1 SIVLVSAGSFYK
13 LRVLVVA
20 IAGDQADDKTGG
32 CPAQRDP
39 PHDGQQRK
47 PDTAVGTSAEDES
60 CRAGYSQRG
69 QRFLPDEFADVA
81 FPPTQPLIRI
91 RRDGL
96 CRTIHG
102 ARSGNAPNDLRGDV
116 ADRKRGRDCQP
127 RLAAHELARV
137 KVSSLVLDELLRR
150 LVAVLDR
157 LGGLVRRLPAL
168 IHCASNPRICG
179 FFHCHS
185 YYP

>member
-20 IAGDQADDKTGG
+20 ITGDQADDKTGG

-47 PDTAVGTSAEDES
+47 PDTAVGSSAEDES
-60 CRAGYSQRG
+60 RRAGDRQRG
-69 QRFLPDEFADVA
+69 QRFLPAESPEVA

-96 CRTIHG
+96 CRGIHD
-102 ARSGNAPNDLRGDV
+102 ARAP
-116 ADRKRGRDCQP
+116 AQ
-127 RLAAHELARV
+127 ET
-137 KVSSLVLDELLRR
+137 RR
-150 LVAVLDR
+150 T
-157 LGGLVRRLPAL
+157 
-168 IHCASNPRICG
+168 
-179 FFHCHS
+179 
-185 YYP
+185 